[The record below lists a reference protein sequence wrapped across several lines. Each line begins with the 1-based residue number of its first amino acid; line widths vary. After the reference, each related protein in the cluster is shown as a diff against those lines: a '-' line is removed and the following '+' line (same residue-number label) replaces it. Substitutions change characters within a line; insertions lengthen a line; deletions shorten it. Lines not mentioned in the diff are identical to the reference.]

1 MCHAFVKD
9 DFAVLTHSFQFLRQ
23 HQRAAFLAFRYA
35 AFASTADVPPF
46 HRGIAQHLGVF
57 VRILLLPRRID
68 DLQRVVGDDRA
79 GVFFAVNGVQLGD
92 GLDNRKQADVVAR
105 HIADGMGDDFHPAY
119 AGKFVH
125 QQQALVLQVLVVLRQ
140 LFGVLVDELGK
151 EQVDDDPRFGKFVG
165 QDADIDGHFLFAY
178 VGQQEIVGG
187 SGSVNDG
194 VDPRVE
200 WFFEGAHDG
209 TEGFLFTVFLV
220 LYSKK
225 AV

>member
-1 MCHAFVKD
+1 MRGALRFPICCVR
-9 DFAVLTHSFQFLRQ
+9 VLLFS
-23 HQRAAFLAFRYA
+23 
-35 AFASTADVPPF
+35 
-46 HRGIAQHLGVF
+46 
-57 VRILLLPRRID
+57 RRID

-105 HIADGMGDDFHPAY
+105 HVADGMGDDFHPAY

-125 QQQALVLQVLVVLRQ
+125 QKQALMLQVFVVLRQ
-140 LFGVLVDELGK
+140 LFGVLVDKLGE

-165 QDADIDGHFLFAY
+165 QDADIDGHFLFTH

-187 SGSVNDG
+187 SGGVNDG

-200 WFFEGAHDG
+200 RFFEGAHDG
-209 TEGFLFTVFLV
+209 AEGFLFTVFLV
-220 LYSKK
+220 LYSEK